1 MNILSFFRVV
11 WARKTLLLITIAL
24 TVLLAVAARLILPLR
39 YEATASVIV
48 DFKQPD
54 TVSGA
59 SSGALSSDQMTSYI
73 ATQVDVL
80 SSHNVALKV
89 VNDLKLAQDPE
100 LHKRFLDETDGKGD
114 IRDWIAELL
123 LKGLTVTPSRQSNLI
138 DVSYKSTD
146 PESSMII
153 ANAFVKAYIQANLDL
168 QTMPAMQAN
177 KWYQAQLNELRS
189 QLIAAQKRLSDY
201 QQSKGIVVVDE
212 RLDVESARLN
222 DIGNQLAVAQDQTYD
237 TTSRNRH
244 SGDQLADVMNN
255 PVIQSLKTDLAKQ
268 QANLDQLSKS
278 VGVNHPDYQRARAEI
293 NTLREQ
299 IARETRN
306 AQESV
311 NTSMRVA
318 QQREAA
324 LRESL
329 AAQKQKLLALKQ
341 NRDAGAVLVQ
351 DIANAQKAYDLALQR
366 ATETRMTSQ
375 TTQTNISLLN
385 PAKLPT
391 EPSSKSLPFVIVFAL
406 FVGTF
411 LGLALIFVAEFLDR
425 RIRSET
431 DLTDTLGLPVLV
443 TINAIAPPKRKGLP
457 DLSNRQRPQLN

>member
-1 MNILSFFRVV
+1 MNIISFFRVV
-11 WARKTLLLITIAL
+11 WARKTVLLITIAL
-24 TVLLAVAARLILPLR
+24 TVLIAVAARLILPLR

-54 TVSGA
+54 TISGPAA
-59 SSGALSSDQMTSYI
+59 SAPSSDQMTSYI

-89 VNDLKLAQDPE
+89 VDDLKLTQDAQ
-100 LHKRFLDETDGKGD
+100 LRKRFTDETDGKGD

-138 DVSYKSTD
+138 DISYKSTD
-146 PESSMII
+146 PESSMIL
-153 ANAFVKAYIQANLDL
+153 ANAFVKAYIQTNLDL
-168 QTMPAMQAN
+168 QTIPAMQAN
-177 KWYQAQLNELRS
+177 KWYQSQLTELRS

-212 RLDVESARLN
+212 RLDVESSRLN
-222 DIGNQLAVAQDQTYD
+222 DIGSQLAAAQDQTYES
-237 TTSRNRH
+237 TSRNRH
-244 SGDQLADVMNN
+244 SADQLADVMNN
-255 PVIQSLKTDLAKQ
+255 PVIQSLKTDLARE
-268 QANLDQLSKS
+268 QAKLDQLSKS

-293 NTLREQ
+293 NTLRDQ

-324 LRESL
+324 LRASL
-329 AAQKQKLLALKQ
+329 AAQKEKLLALKQ

-375 TTQTNISLLN
+375 ASQTDISLLN

-391 EPSSKSLPFVIVFAL
+391 EPSSKSLAFVIVFAL
-406 FVGTF
+406 FLGTF
-411 LGLALIFVAEFLDR
+411 LGLALIFIAEFLDR

-443 TINAIAPPKRKGLP
+443 TLNAIAPPKRRGLP

>member
-1 MNILSFFRVV
+1 MNIISFFRVV
-11 WARKTLLLITIAL
+11 WARKTVLLITIAL
-24 TVLLAVAARLILPLR
+24 TVLIAVAARLILPLR

-54 TVSGA
+54 TISGPAA
-59 SSGALSSDQMTSYI
+59 SAPSSDQMTSYI

-89 VNDLKLAQDPE
+89 VDDLKLTQDAQ
-100 LHKRFLDETDGKGD
+100 LRKRFTDETDGKGD

-138 DVSYKSTD
+138 DISYKSTD
-146 PESSMII
+146 PESSMIL
-153 ANAFVKAYIQANLDL
+153 ANAFVKAYIQTNLDL
-168 QTMPAMQAN
+168 QTIPAMQAN
-177 KWYQAQLNELRS
+177 KWYQSQLTELRS

-212 RLDVESARLN
+212 RLDVESSRLN
-222 DIGNQLAVAQDQTYD
+222 DIGSQLAAAQDQTYES
-237 TTSRNRH
+237 TSRNRH
-244 SGDQLADVMNN
+244 SADQLADVMNN
-255 PVIQSLKTDLAKQ
+255 PVIQSLKTYLASEHAK
-268 QANLDQLSKS
+268 LDQLSKS

-293 NTLREQ
+293 NTLRDQ

-324 LRESL
+324 LRASL
-329 AAQKQKLLALKQ
+329 AAQKEKLLALKQ

-375 TTQTNISLLN
+375 ASQTDISLLN

-391 EPSSKSLPFVIVFAL
+391 EPSSKSLAFVIVFAL
-406 FVGTF
+406 FLGTF
-411 LGLALIFVAEFLDR
+411 LGLALIFIAEFLDR

-443 TINAIAPPKRKGLP
+443 TLNAIAPPKRRGLP

>member
-1 MNILSFFRVV
+1 MNIISFFRVV
-11 WARKTLLLITIAL
+11 WARKTVLLITIAL
-24 TVLLAVAARLILPLR
+24 TVLIAVAARLILPLR

-54 TVSGA
+54 TISGPAA
-59 SSGALSSDQMTSYI
+59 STPSSDQMTSYI

-89 VNDLKLAQDPE
+89 VDDLKLAQDPA
-100 LHKRFLDETDGKGD
+100 LHKKFVDEADGKGD

-123 LKGLTVTPSRQSNLI
+123 LRGLSVTPSRQSNLI
-138 DVSYKSTD
+138 DVAYKSTD
-146 PESSMII
+146 PESAMVI
-153 ANAFVKAYIQANLDL
+153 ANAFVKAYIQTNLDL
-168 QTMPAMQAN
+168 QTIPAMQAN
-177 KWYQAQLNELRS
+177 KWYQSQLNELRS

-222 DIGNQLAVAQDQTYD
+222 DIGSQLAAAQDQTYD
-237 TTSRNRH
+237 STSRNRH

-255 PVIQSLKTDLAKQ
+255 PVIQSLKTDLARN
-268 QANLDQLSKS
+268 QAKLDQLSKS

-375 TTQTNISLLN
+375 ASQTNISLLN
-385 PAKLPT
+385 PAKIPT
-391 EPSSKSLPFVIVFAL
+391 EPSSRSLAFVIVFAL
-406 FVGTF
+406 FLGTF
-411 LGLALIFVAEFLDR
+411 LGLALTFIAEFLDR

-431 DLTDTLGLPVLV
+431 DLTDVLGLPVLV
-443 TINAIAPPKRKGLP
+443 TLNAIAPSKHKGLP
-457 DLSNRQRPQLN
+457 GLSNRQRPQLN

>member
-177 KWYQAQLNELRS
+177 KWYQTQLNELRS

-237 TTSRNRH
+237 TTSRNSH
-244 SGDQLADVMNN
+244 SADQLADVMNN
-255 PVIQSLKTDLAKQ
+255 PVIQSLKTDLARQ
-268 QANLDQLSKS
+268 QAKLDQLSKS

-375 TTQTNISLLN
+375 TTQTNI
-385 PAKLPT
+385 
-391 EPSSKSLPFVIVFAL
+391 
-406 FVGTF
+406 
-411 LGLALIFVAEFLDR
+411 
-425 RIRSET
+425 
-431 DLTDTLGLPVLV
+431 
-443 TINAIAPPKRKGLP
+443 
-457 DLSNRQRPQLN
+457 

>member
-1 MNILSFFRVV
+1 MNIISFFRVV
-11 WARKTLLLITIAL
+11 WARKTVLLITIAL
-24 TVLLAVAARLILPLR
+24 TVLIAVAARLILPLR

-54 TVSGA
+54 TISGPAA
-59 SSGALSSDQMTSYI
+59 SAPSSDQMTSYI

-89 VNDLKLAQDPE
+89 VDDLKLTQDAQ
-100 LHKRFLDETDGKGD
+100 LRKRFTDETDGKGD

-138 DVSYKSTD
+138 DISYKSTD
-146 PESSMII
+146 PESSMIL
-153 ANAFVKAYIQANLDL
+153 ANAFVKAYIQTNLDL
-168 QTMPAMQAN
+168 QTIPAMQAN
-177 KWYQAQLNELRS
+177 KWYQSQLNELRS

-212 RLDVESARLN
+212 RLDVESSRLN
-222 DIGNQLAVAQDQTYD
+222 DIGSQLAAAQDQTYES
-237 TTSRNRH
+237 TSRNRH
-244 SGDQLADVMNN
+244 SADQLADVMNN
-255 PVIQSLKTDLAKQ
+255 PVIQSLKTDLARE
-268 QANLDQLSKS
+268 QAKLDQLSKS

-293 NTLREQ
+293 NTLRDQ

-324 LRESL
+324 LRASL
-329 AAQKQKLLALKQ
+329 AAQKEKLLALKQ

-375 TTQTNISLLN
+375 ASQTDISLLN

-391 EPSSKSLPFVIVFAL
+391 EPSSKSLAFVIVFAL
-406 FVGTF
+406 FLGTF
-411 LGLALIFVAEFLDR
+411 LGLALIFIAEFLDR

-443 TINAIAPPKRKGLP
+443 TLNAIAPPKRRGLP